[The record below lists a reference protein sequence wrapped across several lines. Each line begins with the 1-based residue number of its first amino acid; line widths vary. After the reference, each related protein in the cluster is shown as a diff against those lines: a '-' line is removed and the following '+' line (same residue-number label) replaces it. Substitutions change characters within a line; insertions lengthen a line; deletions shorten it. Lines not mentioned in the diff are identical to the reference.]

1 MVIMQVI
8 FDVLKWYFV
17 LTGIGVIGFPI
28 VFAFLK
34 KLPGR
39 GFVFARPMGLLLVS
53 FLYWLLGSLGFLRNE
68 IGSLL
73 PVVSLTAVFAAVVW
87 YKNRVEFREWLIN
100 AKGFCIVSELVFLL
114 GFVLIL
120 TFRMGG
126 PEVSGTEKPMEMM
139 FINSI
144 LKSETFPPRD
154 AWLSGY
160 SISYYY
166 FGYVMSAVLVM
177 LSGVLSSTGF
187 NLMLASV
194 FGMAAA
200 GAFGILNDLLLLRHP
215 SESGK
220 VLPRFRSLL
229 APLFVLIAGNF
240 EGLLEVFHSL
250 HLFWNADGTSAFWS
264 WLGLKE
270 LTDFPTRPVS
280 WDPTGRSG
288 IWWWRA
294 SRVVSDI
301 GLEGSVK
308 EVIDEFP
315 MFSFELGD
323 LHPHVLAIP
332 FVLFAIGIALNV
344 LNRELARKEERIY
357 FVQALVDEK
366 RSLRDSAMVRWIL
379 SPDLW
384 LTAVCVGGLLFLNM
398 WDFPFYFGL
407 YCLCVAAAQVRN
419 FGWNRKVFT
428 LFFETALPFGTACIL
443 LYSLFFMSFASQ
455 AGGIVPSGVFVT
467 RPVQFFIMFGF
478 FLIPLLCWQ
487 FSRLKDCESTA
498 KRFGFSTSL
507 AIFLVLLLLECV
519 IFVGL
524 ILIRTGNGSGT
535 LYQAAE
541 AFTSMQQITSV
552 ESGLSGFFSRRLS
565 ALPTLLILFLMA
577 GLAFAVI
584 RQFAEKRL
592 PAAGAESCAADVF
605 CSLMVLIAS
614 ALVIFPEFFYLRD
627 LFGTRMNTIFK
638 FYYQAWI
645 LFGVSAAYAVSVL
658 PESLHGFKKAAFS
671 LIAVVSLFAVMI
683 YPFFCI
689 SGKWESLRW
698 KQTVTLDGAA
708 FLHTSRTED
717 WLGLQ
722 WLNSAEPGVV
732 LEKVGSSYSGDNIVS
747 TFTGLPAV
755 LGPMGHE
762 SQWRGGYDEMGSR
775 NDDVKRIYETHS
787 WETAKELL
795 EKYDV
800 RYVFVGS
807 AEKSAYNIQDR
818 KFERNLTKVYDSG
831 NCVIY
836 QYR

>member
-1 MVIMQVI
+1 MILDI
-8 FDVLKWYFV
+8 LKWYLI

-28 VFAFLK
+28 VFTFLK

-39 GFVFARPMGLLLVS
+39 GLVFARPMGLLLVS
-53 FLYWLLGSLGFLRNE
+53 YLYWLLGSLGFLHNE
-68 IGSLL
+68 IGSMLM
-73 PVVSLTAVFAAVVW
+73 VVSMIMAFSAAIC
-87 YKNRVEFREWLIN
+87 YKNRADIVEWMRN
-100 AKGFCIVSELVFLL
+100 AKRFCIISELVFLL

-144 LKSETFPPRD
+144 LNSETFPPHD
-154 AWLSGY
+154 GWLSGY

-166 FGYVMSAVLVM
+166 FGYVMTAVLVM

-200 GAFGILNDLLLLRHP
+200 GAFGILNDLLLLRKP

-220 VLPRFRSLL
+220 VLPRLRSLL
-229 APLFVLIAGNF
+229 APFFVLIAGNL

-250 HLFWNADGTSAFWS
+250 HLFWNADGTSSFWS

-270 LTDFPTRPVS
+270 LSDFPTRAAG

-294 SRVVSDI
+294 SRVVSDV

-332 FVLFAIGIALNV
+332 FVLFAIGIALNA
-344 LNRELARKEERIY
+344 LIREMGQKEERIY
-357 FVQALVDEK
+357 FVQSLISDEL
-366 RSLRDSAMVRWIL
+366 SLKHSAMVRWVFSL
-379 SPDLW
+379 DFW
-384 LTAVCVGGLLFLNM
+384 LMSVCVGGLLFLNM

-407 YCLCVAAAQVRN
+407 YCLCVTAAQVHN
-419 FGWNRKVFT
+419 FGWNRRAFT
-428 LFFETALPFGTACIL
+428 VFFETALPFGTACIL
-443 LYSLFFMSFASQ
+443 LYSLFFISFSSQ

-478 FLIPLLCWQ
+478 FIIPVLCWQ
-487 FSRLKDCESTA
+487 FNLAKGCGMGA
-498 KRFGFSTSL
+498 KRFGLSVSL
-507 AIFLVLLLLECV
+507 AIFAALSLLECI

-524 ILIRTGNGSGT
+524 VLIRTGSGGGA
-535 LYQAAE
+535 LAQAAE
-541 AFTSMQQITSV
+541 AFTSMQQITTV
-552 ESGLSGFFSRRLS
+552 ESGLSGFFGRRLS
-565 ALPTLLILFLMA
+565 ALPTLLILFLIA
-577 GLAFAVI
+577 GQSFTLI
-584 RQFAEKRL
+584 RQFAEKVLESADDPLL
-592 PAAGAESCAADVF
+592 PSDVF
-605 CSLMVLIAS
+605 CSLLVLIAA

-645 LFGVSAAYAVSVL
+645 LFGITAAYAFSVL
-658 PESLHGFKKAAFS
+658 PDSLHGAEKAAFS
-671 LIAVVSLFAVMI
+671 VVTLFLFFAVMI

-689 SGKWESLRW
+689 KGKWESLSW
-698 KQTVTLDGAA
+698 KQSVTLDGAEY
-708 FLHTSRTED
+708 LHTSRSED
-717 WLGLQ
+717 WLGLL
-722 WLNSAEPGVV
+722 WLNTAEPGVV

-747 TFTGLPAV
+747 TFTGLPSV

-818 KFERNLTKVYDSG
+818 KFERNLTKVFDSG
-831 NCVIY
+831 NCAVY
-836 QYR
+836 QVK

>member
-1 MVIMQVI
+1 MILDI
-8 FDVLKWYFV
+8 LKWYLV
-17 LTGIGVIGFPI
+17 LTGIGVTGFPI
-28 VFAFLK
+28 VFTFLK

-73 PVVSLTAVFAAVVW
+73 LAGCLIAVFSAATCF
-87 YKNRVEFREWLIN
+87 KNRAEIVDWLSN
-100 AKGFCIVSELVFLL
+100 TKRFCIVSELVFLL

-144 LKSETFPPRD
+144 LKSQTFPPHD
-154 AWLSGY
+154 GWLSGY

-166 FGYVMSAVLVM
+166 FGYVMTAVLVM
-177 LSGVLSSTGF
+177 LSGVLSSVGF

-200 GAFGILNDLLLLRHP
+200 GAFGILNDLLLLWKP
-215 SESGK
+215 TESGR
-220 VLPRFRSLL
+220 VAPSMRSLL
-229 APLFVLIAGNF
+229 APVFVLIAGNL
-240 EGLLEVFHSL
+240 EGLLEVMHSL

-270 LTDFPTRPVS
+270 LSDFPVRVAG

-301 GLEGSVK
+301 ALEGSVK

-332 FVLFAIGIALNV
+332 FVLFAIGIALNALV
-344 LNRELARKEERIY
+344 RELGRKEERIY
-357 FVQALVDEK
+357 FVQSLVDDEL
-366 RSLRDSAMVRWIL
+366 SLKDSTMVRWIFSL
-379 SPDLW
+379 DFW

-407 YCLCVAAAQVRN
+407 YCLCVTAAQLHN
-419 FGWNRKVFT
+419 FGWNRKAFT
-428 LFFETALPFGTACIL
+428 AFFETALPFGTGCIL
-443 LYSLFFMSFASQ
+443 LYSLFFLSFSSQ
-455 AGGIVPSGVFVT
+455 AGGIAPSGVFVT
-467 RPVQFFIMFGF
+467 RPVQFFIMFGA
-478 FLIPLLCWQ
+478 FLIPVLCWQ
-487 FSRLKDCESTA
+487 FRRAKGCGTGA
-498 KRFGFSTSL
+498 KRFGLNASL
-507 AIFLVLLLLECV
+507 VIFAVLFLLECI

-524 ILIRTGNGSGT
+524 VLIRTGNGSGT
-535 LYQAAE
+535 LAQAAE

-552 ESGLSGFFSRRLS
+552 ESGLTGFFSRRLR
-565 ALPTLLILFLMA
+565 ALPTLLVLFLIA
-577 GLAFAVI
+577 GLAFALI
-584 RQFAEKRL
+584 RQFAEKDL
-592 PAAGAESCAADVF
+592 ASSGDPSQPSDIF
-605 CSLMVLIAS
+605 CSLLVLIAA

-645 LFGVSAAYAVSVL
+645 LFGIAAAYAVSVL
-658 PESLHGFKKAAFS
+658 FESLRGAKKAAFS
-671 LIAVVSLFAVMI
+671 VVSFVLFFAVMI
-683 YPFFCI
+683 YPFFCAK
-689 SGKWESLRW
+689 GKWESLGW
-698 KQTVTLDGAA
+698 KQSVTLDGADY
-708 FLHTSRTED
+708 LHTSRSED

-722 WLNSAEPGVV
+722 WLGKAEPGVV

-775 NDDVKRIYETHS
+775 NDDIRRIYETHS

-807 AEKSAYNIQDR
+807 AEKYAYNIQDR

-831 NCVIY
+831 NCAIY
-836 QYR
+836 QVK

>member
-1 MVIMQVI
+1 MILDI
-8 FDVLKWYFV
+8 LKWYLV
-17 LTGIGVIGFPI
+17 LAGIGVIGFPI
-28 VFAFLK
+28 VFTFLK

-39 GFVFARPMGLLLVS
+39 GFVFARPMGSLLIS
-53 FLYWLLGSLGFLRNE
+53 FLYWLMGSLGFLHNE

-73 PVVSLTAVFAAVVW
+73 IVVCLTVVVSAAFC
-87 YKNRVEFREWLIN
+87 YKNRTEIREWLEN
-100 AKGFCIVSELVFLL
+100 SKRFCIVSELVFLL

-144 LKSETFPPRD
+144 LRSESFPPHD

-200 GAFGILNDLLLLRHP
+200 GAFGILNDLLLLRKP
-215 SESGK
+215 TESGK
-220 VLPRFRSLL
+220 VLPRLRSLL
-229 APLFVLIAGNF
+229 APLFVLIAGNL

-270 LTDFPTRPVS
+270 LSDFPTRAAG

-332 FVLFAIGIALNV
+332 FVLFAIGIALNA
-344 LNRELARKEERIY
+344 LIRELDRKKERIY
-357 FVQALVDEK
+357 FAQ
-366 RSLRDSAMVRWIL
+366 SLISEDLSLKDSAMVRWIL
-379 SPDLW
+379 SSDFW

-407 YCLCVAAAQVRN
+407 YCLCVTAAQLHN
-419 FGWNRKVFT
+419 FGWNRRAFT
-428 LFFETALPFGTACIL
+428 AFFETALPLGAGCIL
-443 LYSLFFMSFASQ
+443 LYSLFFLSFSSQ

-478 FLIPLLCWQ
+478 FLIPVLCYQ
-487 FSRLKDCESTA
+487 FGQLKTFGTNA
-498 KRFGFSTSL
+498 KRFGLSCALT
-507 AIFLVLLLLECV
+507 IFAVLFLLESI
-519 IFVGL
+519 IFVAL

-535 LYQAAE
+535 LAQAAE

-552 ESGLSGFFSRRLS
+552 ENGLTGFFSRRLN
-565 ALPTLLILFLMA
+565 ALPTLLILFLIA
-577 GLAFAVI
+577 GLAFALI
-584 RQFAEKRL
+584 RQFSEKSHDIDND
-592 PAAGAESCAADVF
+592 PAPASDVF
-605 CSLMVLIAS
+605 FSLLVLIAV

-645 LFGVSAAYAVSVL
+645 LFGLSAAYAVSVL
-658 PESLHGFKKAAFS
+658 TESLKGIKKAAFS
-671 LIAVVSLFAVMI
+671 AVMI
-683 YPFFCI
+683 LLLPAVLVYPFFCTMD
-689 SGKWESLRW
+689 KWESLKW
-698 KQTVTLDGAA
+698 KQSVTLDGAA
-708 FLHTSRTED
+708 YLHTSRSED

-722 WLNSAEPGVV
+722 WLDSAGPGVV
-732 LEKVGSSYSGDNIVS
+732 LEKVGSSYGGDNVVS

-762 SQWRGGYDEMGSR
+762 SQWRGGYNEMGSR

-836 QYR
+836 QVK